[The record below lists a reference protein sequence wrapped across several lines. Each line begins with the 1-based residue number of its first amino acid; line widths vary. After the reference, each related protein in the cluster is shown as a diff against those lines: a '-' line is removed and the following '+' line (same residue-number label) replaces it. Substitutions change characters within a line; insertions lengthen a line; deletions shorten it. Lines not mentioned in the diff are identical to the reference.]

1 MLAKIK
7 GEATESIKVLLK
19 YLQKIEIFLNQDRNL
34 LTLVK
39 DHILTPNFLMRE
51 KEMINRKWLW
61 LN

>member
-34 LTLVK
+34 QTLVK

-51 KEMINRKWLW
+51 KEMM
-61 LN
+61 